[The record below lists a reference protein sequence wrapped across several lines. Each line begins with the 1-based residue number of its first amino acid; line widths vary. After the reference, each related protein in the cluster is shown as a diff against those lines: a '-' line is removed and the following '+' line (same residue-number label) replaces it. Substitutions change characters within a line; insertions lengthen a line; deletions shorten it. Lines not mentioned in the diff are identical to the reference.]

1 MDVPRHTGKE
11 RFSPPQQSNVLQN
24 RNIFTDY
31 NSYLSIGFNKNE
43 NTSHDW
49 MLWWMKKRKNRFGR
63 SSRYGRYSS
72 SNIEDDMTVPQHG

>member
-49 MLWWMKKRKNRFGR
+49 MPLVDEEKKEPLWEVVTIWA
-63 SSRYGRYSS
+63 
-72 SNIEDDMTVPQHG
+72 I